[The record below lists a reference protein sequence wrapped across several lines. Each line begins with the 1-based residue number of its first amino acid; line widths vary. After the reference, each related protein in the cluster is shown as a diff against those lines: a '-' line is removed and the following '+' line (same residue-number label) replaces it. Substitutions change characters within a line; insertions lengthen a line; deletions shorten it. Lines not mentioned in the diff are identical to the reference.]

1 MKKRLLVVC
10 FLIAFVLSAC
20 GGASDSSS
28 APEDAEEETAVSEEV
43 NTESGDKTESV
54 ENSEQV
60 ETEQAG
66 IAERDKIEQG
76 RWIVQQETDEFGDL
90 VEGGDNYLVTALE
103 GTFSNTATASSDLHV
118 EVFMKDAGSADNDIW
133 FFFYLYEYGDNPV
146 TPLSS
151 ERYTMK
157 IKDEDNGVYDFDLE
171 TVPNSNAI
179 AFIDHGRADGK
190 YMYER
195 LSLGQSIKC
204 IISTNTSKYNFTME
218 SGNFTDACKEIGYDV
233 YEDPSKIADVDTAL
247 KLLNEGK
254 QFDYGD
260 KITELLL
267 PLIESIEPMSTEE
280 IAEAIKPG
288 NWSANDPQFSKHN
301 VKYQFSEDGT
311 YQEYKSIANIKHAW
325 KVEDNSLQTA
335 LIRDGEPSGW
345 TSSEVRKIKDG
356 YYLIGSGEPE
366 SVGYDIKVLVE
377 VDENFDPV
385 YPIE

>member
-1 MKKRLLVVC
+1 MKKGLLTACCV
-10 FLIAFVLSAC
+10 IALVMSAC
-20 GGASDSSS
+20 GGTSDNSSGHS
-28 APEDAEEETAVSEEV
+28 DNGQKTVVSEEADAV
-43 NTESGDKTESV
+43 SGDTTGSV
-54 ENSEQV
+54 ETDEQV

-66 IAERDKIEQG
+66 IAEQDNTEQG
-76 RWIVQQETDEFGDL
+76 KWTVKQETDEFGDL
-90 VEGGDNYLVTALE
+90 VEGGGNYLVTALE

-146 TPLSS
+146 TPLTS
-151 ERYTMK
+151 EKYTMK
-157 IKDEDNGVYDFDLE
+157 IKDEDDGIYEFDLE

-179 AFIDHGRADGK
+179 AFIDHGRAAGK
-190 YMYER
+190 YMYDR
-195 LSLGQSIKC
+195 LCLGQSIKC
-204 IISTNTSKYNFTME
+204 IISDRTSKYNFTIE
-218 SGNFTDACKEIGYDV
+218 SGNFTEACQEIGYTV
-233 YEDPSKIADVDTAL
+233 YEDPSNIADVDTAL

-267 PLIESIEPMSTEE
+267 PLIESIDPMNTEE
-280 IAEAIKPG
+280 IAEVIKPG
-288 NWSANDPQFSKHN
+288 NWSENDPQFSKHN

-325 KVEDNSLQTA
+325 KIEDNSLQTA
-335 LIRDGEPSGW
+335 LIRDGEPGVW
-345 TSSEVRKIKDG
+345 TANEVRKIRDG
-356 YYLIGSGEPE
+356 YYLIGSGEAE

-377 VDENFDPV
+377 VDENFNPV